1 MLLKIK
7 GPKSYFWQW
16 DLDRQLVVGEDTCG
30 EVHFCNGTTECAL
43 VCEIY
48 QQDGQ
53 RLVNVP
59 NIFLQTDRDLT
70 AYLYR
75 KGSDGSLTRHQQTFR
90 VVRRNKPDDYVYTET
105 EVKTWTAL
113 EDRVK
118 ALEENSGAVKTVN
131 GVVPD
136 VSGNIEIDAL
146 PDDTAQLALL
156 IEADLLPAVYDSNGA
171 ILTDENGNIILR
183 Y

>member
-1 MLLKIK
+1 MLLKIN

-30 EVHFCNGTTECAL
+30 EVHFCNGTTETAL

-59 NIFLQTDRDLT
+59 NILLQDARELT

-75 KGSDGSLTRHQQTFR
+75 KGSDGSLTRHQQTFP
-90 VVRRNKPDDYVYTET
+90 VVARNKPDGYVYTET

-113 EDRVK
+113 EERVK
-118 ALEENSGAVKTVN
+118 ALEKN
-131 GVVPD
+131 
-136 VSGNIEIDAL
+136 AL
-146 PDDTAQLALL
+146 PDDAEQLAML
-156 IEADLLPAVYDSNGA
+156 IEADMLPAIYDSNGA

>member
-1 MLLKIK
+1 MLLKIN

-30 EVHFCNGTTECAL
+30 EVHFCNGTTDTAP

-48 QQDGQ
+48 EKDGL

-59 NIFLQTDRDLT
+59 NIFLQTAKPLT

-75 KGSDGSLTRHQQTFR
+75 KGNDGSLTRHQQSFS
-90 VVRRNKPDDYVYTET
+90 VVARNKPDGYVYTET
-105 EVKTWTAL
+105 EVKTWEAL

-118 ALEENSGAVKTVN
+118 AIEENHS
-131 GVVPD
+131 
-136 VSGNIEIDAL
+136 DAE
-146 PDDTAQLALL
+146 QLAML
-156 IEADLLPAVYDSNGA
+156 IEADMLPAVHDSNGA